1 MRTSI
6 AGLISSLALL
16 LISCSDYNLHLKPE
30 SVDPGVIAPEIDV
43 TPIEHEFGNLNAAGD
58 IGTITLTIENLG
70 NDTLTLHGAALVNG
84 VPEFTLS
91 VLSQT
96 ELEPTE
102 STDLIVTYDPST
114 YEANYEEVSILSN
127 DEDESEVIV
136 PLNGAGDAPVIQV
149 TPPFYD
155 FGPIFVGCDD
165 GLEILIENIG
175 NVDLNIDDLQYYA
188 SLPVDFAIEDYETT
202 EGPLPWVLPP
212 GGLVSIAV
220 GYTPLD
226 IIYDGAWLEVM
237 SDDPITPIAVAEQ
250 EGLGDYETW
259 ITDNFTQDEEASVDI
274 LFVVDNSGS
283 MSSNQTNLK
292 DNFDAFMAVFV
303 SAGVD
308 YQVAIIT
315 TDQSGFVGDVITP
328 LTPDPITAF
337 QDQVDLIGYHGSAI
351 EKGLWY
357 AYEST
362 TTGDAS
368 SSSSTGFLRET
379 SRLVVVYISDEPDG
393 STSSAY
399 GGGSSTMTP
408 SDYSASLLSLKSSS
422 DLVIAHAV
430 AGDYPSGCHTNGG
443 ATFGDGYYDVVTDL
457 GGTFMSI
464 CDDDWSITMDTLARE
479 SMAMLAFPLSDAPIE
494 DTITV
499 QIDSAISS
507 DWIYDSAANSI
518 TFTVAPAEGSAIEIT
533 YAIWAECAD
542 KETDTGS

>member
-30 SVDPGVIAPEIDV
+30 SVEPGVIAPEIDV
-43 TPIEHEFGNLNAAGD
+43 TPIEHEFGNLNATGD

-70 NDTLTLHGAALVNG
+70 NDTLTLHGATLVNG

-188 SLPVDFAIEDYETT
+188 SLPVDFAIEDYEMT

-212 GGLVSIAV
+212 GGWVSIAV
-220 GYTPLD
+220 DYTPLD
-226 IIYDGAWLEVM
+226 IIYDGGWLEVM

-250 EGLGDYETW
+250 EAIGDYETW
-259 ITDNFTQDEEASVDI
+259 ITDNFSQDEEVAVDI

-283 MSSNQTNLK
+283 MSANQTNLK
-292 DNFDAFMAVFV
+292 NNFGDFMSVFV

-308 YQVAIIT
+308 YHVALIT
-315 TDQSGFVGDVITP
+315 TDQSEFVGSVITSA
-328 LTPDPITAF
+328 TTDPITEF
-337 QDQVDLIGYHGSAI
+337 EDQVDLIGYSGWAI
-351 EKGLWY
+351 EKGLWF

-362 TTGDAS
+362 ITGDAS
-368 SSSSTGFLRET
+368 SGSSTGFLR
-379 SRLVVVYISDEPDG
+379 SDARLVVVYVSDEPDG
-393 STSSAY
+393 STSLSY
-399 GGGSSTMTP
+399 GGGSTTMTP
-408 SDYSASLLSLKSSS
+408 SDYSSSLLSLKSSS
-422 DLVIAHAV
+422 DLVVAHAV
-430 AGDYPSGCHTNGG
+430 AGDSPSGCTTNGG
-443 ATFGDGYYDVVTDL
+443 AQFGDGYYDVVGDL

-464 CDDDWSITMDTLARE
+464 CAADWSVTMDTLARD
-479 SMAMLAFPLSDAPIE
+479 SIALLAFPLSDTPIE
-494 DTITV
+494 DTITITLDGV
-499 QIDSAISS
+499 ATS
-507 DWIYDSAANSI
+507 DWTYDSTANSI

-542 KETDTGS
+542 EETDTGS